1 MAKNISISL
10 AGIVATIPAQI
21 TLNHFFYDEDKTRC
35 TFYGTRDMSSS
46 EIRKQL
52 TELALFL
59 SDQGFFC
66 SYNGG
71 KTLDASLAPADT
83 ANVPSS
89 KEEPTFAMLARI
101 FDLFSRTTSPDGH
114 VFLINKNNLS
124 QEKMKKVVAEL
135 ESRKFNAEYYTG
147 SNFIILSAS
156 DELETFFTSVKKT
169 DEKKNISVSANEEA
183 VSGWIKKQAVV
194 CTNTLPVFRYR
205 KL

>member
-46 EIRKQL
+46 EIRTQL

-101 FDLFSRTTSPDGH
+101 FAMFSFSTSPDGY

-147 SNFIILSAS
+147 NNFITLSTS

-183 VSGWIKKQAVV
+183 VSG
-194 CTNTLPVFRYR
+194 
-205 KL
+205 